1 MKLTLLTFLFAS
13 INLLS
18 AQKIVE
24 KTVVN
29 DHISLIN
36 INTENCYQVTL
47 ETANTEEV
55 TVSANIDGEYKK
67 DLLLEIK
74 EDAASIFITT
84 GFSPT
89 FISPNDKLS
98 AHKVISISLHI
109 ILPAYKNVKLYGKSS
124 NVIATGD
131 YKNLNITL
139 SDGFCSLEKITET
152 ISATTQSGNI
162 LVNSNYA
169 TVKAS
174 SKYGKIYTDNLA
186 KGNTNFNLSSITGDI
201 HITKT
206 K

>member
-1 MKLTLLTFLFAS
+1 M
-13 INLLS
+13 
-18 AQKIVE
+18 
-24 KTVVN
+24 
-29 DHISLIN
+29 
-36 INTENCYQVTL
+36 
-47 ETANTEEV
+47 
-55 TVSANIDGEYKK
+55 
-67 DLLLEIK
+67 
-74 EDAASIFITT
+74 
-84 GFSPT
+84 
-89 FISPNDKLS
+89 
-98 AHKVISISLHI
+98 
-109 ILPAYKNVKLYGKSS
+109 KLYGKSS

-169 TVKAS
+169 TVKAN
-174 SKYGKIYTDNLA
+174 SKYGKIYTDNLT